1 MRSVYKAKE
10 QFDQFSAQAKE
21 AMDKAMKNLE
31 AEGAH
36 AKASP
41 VPIGESETDGS
52 PSLIDLAR
60 RLNVPTEGRTA
71 EEIADSIASHADH
84 TAQSS

>member
-1 MRSVYKAKE
+1 VRSVYKAKE
-10 QFDQFSAQAKE
+10 QFDQLTAQAKE
-21 AMDKAMKNLE
+21 AMDRAMKNLE
-31 AEGAH
+31 AEGAD

-41 VPIGESETDGS
+41 VLSSESETDGS

-71 EEIADSIASHADH
+71 EKIVDSIASHAVH
-84 TAQSS
+84 TAQPS